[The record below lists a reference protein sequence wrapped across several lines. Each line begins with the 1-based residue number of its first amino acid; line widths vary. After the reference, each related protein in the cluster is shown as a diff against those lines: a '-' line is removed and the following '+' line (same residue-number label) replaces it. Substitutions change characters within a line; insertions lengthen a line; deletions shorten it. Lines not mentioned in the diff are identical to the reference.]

1 MAQSKSSF
9 EIEKTIHLAPT
20 ESIQHALGAN
30 HDICSGIDELVDNSI
45 DAMAENICIVFH
57 VDGNKLTQIA
67 VHDDG
72 RGMDAATMERV
83 LRLGGHE
90 SQSHS
95 NIGIY
100 GMGLKEGSYANA
112 DTVTVLSR
120 VKGQFPTGIQLHK
133 ESFTADVLKQQATT
147 AAWNLRDRLVDLKR
161 GTSILWNDLTGI
173 YEGSDTREAD
183 AFLSGTIE
191 KLRRHLGIRYHRF
204 LHDNWVSIKI
214 FMLYDA
220 FDPVPAP
227 SIKPIDPCGYRKP
240 GDRLYPL
247 HLTERGREDGPGV
260 TAHIW
265 NNRSKSDEFIL
276 EGKDELGHQG
286 FYIYIA
292 DRLITQGGW
301 CGFQEP
307 RKDYKLLRVVID
319 DPRVINEY
327 ITISPQKGSVRL
339 GEGFHR
345 FIDELR
351 VCGEPEKNFDA
362 VCSDAIAVLRN
373 SSKKSGNPDVL
384 TEAGQGIAPVIKEII
399 EDEANLKKGD
409 PVNVV
414 WTELEGDK
422 FVEVSP
428 RDSTIKINRKYRK
441 MVNPGRGSLNDAP
454 LLKTLLY
461 LLFNDV
467 ATSKQTRKSKANAS
481 LWAELLTTAAK
492 EQERQENLRLGLD

>member
-1 MAQSKSSF
+1 MAKQKSSF
-9 EIEKTIHLAPT
+9 EIEKTIHLTPT

-45 DAMAENICIVFH
+45 DAKAEKICIVFH
-57 VDGNKLTQIA
+57 VGGNRLTQIA

-72 RGMDAATMERV
+72 RGMDTATMERV

-120 VKGQFPTGIQLHK
+120 VKGQFPAGIRLHK
-133 ESFTADVLKQQATT
+133 ESFTADVLKQQTTTT
-147 AAWNLRDRLVDLKR
+147 AWNFRDRLVNLKR

-173 YEGSDTREAD
+173 YEGSDEGEANR
-183 AFLSGTIE
+183 FLSKTSE

-204 LHDNWVSIKI
+204 LQDNRVDIKM
-214 FMLYDA
+214 FMLYDE
-220 FDPVPAP
+220 FSPVPAP
-227 SIKPIDPCGYRKP
+227 DIKPIDPCGYRKS
-240 GDRLYPL
+240 GDSRYPL
-247 HLTERGREDGPGV
+247 RLTEHGEEAGLGV

-265 NNRSKSDEFIL
+265 TNRSKADEFGL

-307 RKDYKLLRVVID
+307 RKDYKLLRIVID
-319 DPRVINEY
+319 DPRVVNEY

-345 FIDELR
+345 FIEQLR
-351 VCGEPEKNFDA
+351 VCGDQTKSFAD
-362 VCSDAIAVLRN
+362 VCDDAIAVLRN
-373 SSKKSGNPDVL
+373 SNKKSGTPDVL
-384 TEAGQGIAPVIKEII
+384 AEAGQGIAPPIKEAI
-399 EDEANLKKGD
+399 EDEAVLKKGD
-409 PVNVV
+409 SVNVV
-414 WTELEGDK
+414 WADLEGDT

-428 RDSTIKINRKYRK
+428 RDSTVKINRQYRK
-441 MVNPGRGSLNDAP
+441 MVNPGRGALNDAP

-461 LLFNDV
+461 LLFNDI

-481 LWAELLTTAAK
+481 LWSELLTVAAK
-492 EQERQENLRLGLD
+492 EQERQEKLR